1 MVQPWSSCHGGP
13 ATIRTVRLL
22 AQSSRPRSD
31 MRTHAPHCTLLQS
44 GCATVGPRWG
54 ATGRSGPGPVP
65 SLPPDRASHLCAVDG
80 MGPEAPCPG
89 RDPDTTRTRLRHDQ
103 DTDKTRPGHGHVLV
117 RSSGQVRSRSS
128 PAQATGRTVAWNLAL
143 FGHSGARMAPQRRRA
158 LPLRAHSRSR
168 SQINL

>member
-1 MVQPWSSCHGGP
+1 MVGQRDL
-13 ATIRTVRLL
+13 RTVRLP

-31 MRTHAPHCTLLQS
+31 MHTHAPHCTLMQS
-44 GCATVGPRWG
+44 GCVTVGPRWS
-54 ATGRSGPGPVP
+54 ATTGRSGPGPVP

-89 RDPDTTRTRLRHDQ
+89 RGTDTTRTRLRHDQ
-103 DTDKTRPGHGHVLV
+103 DTDETRPGHGHVLV

-128 PAQATGRTVAWNLAL
+128 PAQATGRTVAWKLAL
-143 FGHSGARMAPQRRRA
+143 IGLVRAGDARMAPQRRRA
-158 LPLRAHSRSR
+158 LPSRARSRSR

>member
-1 MVQPWSSCHGGP
+1 MVGQRPCEP
-13 ATIRTVRLL
+13 YDCLLKAVDPEVTRT
-22 AQSSRPRSD
+22 P
-31 MRTHAPHCTLLQS
+31 TPPYCTLLQPW
-44 GCATVGPRWG
+44 CVTVGPRWC

-65 SLPPDRASHLCAVDG
+65 TLPPDRASHLCAVDG

-89 RDPDTTRTRLRHDQ
+89 RDTDSPRTRLRHGQ

-128 PAQATGRTVAWNLAL
+128 PAQATGRTVAWKLAL
-143 FGHSGARMAPQRRRA
+143 FGLVRAGDARMAPQRRRA
-158 LPLRAHSRSR
+158 LPSRARSRSR